1 MSFDQTFDQT
11 QNTTVFSLEPALADA
26 APSDVIV
33 PVHPES
39 ASRTKR
45 QARHAYG
52 VAELLRDRDELR
64 GVYAPADLVEEF
76 TRWCA

>member
-1 MSFDQTFDQT
+1 MRIDEM
-11 QNTTVFSLEPALADA
+11 QNTTMFGLGESATTRMADRLA
-26 APSDVIV
+26 
-33 PVHPES
+33 
-39 ASRTKR
+39 ASRTQR

-52 VAELLRDRDELR
+52 VTELFRDRDELR